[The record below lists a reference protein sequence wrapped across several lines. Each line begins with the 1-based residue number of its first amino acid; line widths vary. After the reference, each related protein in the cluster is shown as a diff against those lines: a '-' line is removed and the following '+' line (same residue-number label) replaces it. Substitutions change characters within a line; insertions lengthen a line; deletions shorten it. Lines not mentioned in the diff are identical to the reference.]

1 MADFVELQPGMRVM
15 VPSPE
20 GAIAGYFSSTVRR
33 IDRRGL
39 LIDIPRLDGE
49 DLFLKPGQQLKMF
62 VQIHGRLYEFE
73 SRVRSADLQVL
84 LEEPG
89 AAKKTERRSFYR
101 LMLSIPAVITIEQP
115 HREGADEGDEED
127 DEPLTEEV
135 TILDLSGG
143 GARMRTDTELA
154 VGTQFELK
162 FPTDRRSLRLTAE
175 VVRVTA
181 TETARGGTRHEAH
194 CMFTDIVRGDQDEI
208 VRFVFQ
214 KQREFSQRGV
224 A

>member
-1 MADFVELQPGMRVM
+1 M

-49 DLFLKPGQQLKMF
+49 DMYVQPGETLSMY

-73 SRVRSADLQVL
+73 SRVRSSDLQIL
-84 LEEPG
+84 LDEPG

-101 LMLSIPAVITIEQP
+101 LMLSITAVMTIAQG
-115 HREGADEGDEED
+115 EGE
-127 DEPLTEEV
+127 EPLSEEV
-135 TILDLSGG
+135 SVLDLSGG
-143 GARMRTDTELA
+143 GARVRTSSELASGTEL
-154 VGTQFELK
+154 ELE
-162 FPTDRRSLRLTAE
+162 FSTDRRILRLKAE
-175 VVRVTA
+175 VIRSSA
-181 TETARGGTRHEAH
+181 TETGRGGLRHEAH
-194 CMFTDIVRGDQDEI
+194 CMFTEIVRGDQDEI

>member
-1 MADFVELQPGMRVM
+1 M

-49 DLFLKPGQQLKMF
+49 DLAVQSGQTLSMY
-62 VQIHGRLYEFE
+62 VQIHGRMYEFE
-73 SRVRSADLQVL
+73 SRVRSAELQIL
-84 LEEPG
+84 LDEPG

-101 LMLSIPAVITIEQP
+101 LMLSIPALMTIEPTSRPADDGEDEALEQP
-115 HREGADEGDEED
+115 
-127 DEPLTEEV
+127 EPLTEEV
-135 TILDLSGG
+135 SILDVSGG
-143 GARMRTDTELA
+143 GVRIRTSAELA
-154 VGTQFELK
+154 IGTQLHLEFA
-162 FPTDRRSLRLTAE
+162 TDRRPLRLKAE
-175 VVRVTA
+175 VIRSTA
-181 TETARGGTRHEAH
+181 TETGRGGVRHEAH
-194 CMFTDIVRGDQDEI
+194 CMFTEIQRGEQDEI
-208 VRFVFQ
+208 VRFIFQ

>member
-1 MADFVELQPGMRVM
+1 M

-49 DLFLKPGQQLKMF
+49 DMHLKSGQHLSMY
-62 VQIHGRLYEFE
+62 VQIHGRLYEFD
-73 SRVRSADLQVL
+73 SRVRSAELQIL
-84 LEEPG
+84 LDEPG

-101 LMLSIPAVITIEQP
+101 LMLSIPAVMTIEQ
-115 HREGADEGDEED
+115 GDD
-127 DEPLTEEV
+127 DEPLSEEV

-143 GARMRTDTELA
+143 GTRVRTGAELAIGTEL
-154 VGTQFELK
+154 ELQ
-162 FPTDRRSLRLTAE
+162 FPTDQRSLRLQAE
-175 VVRVTA
+175 VIRSSAV
-181 TETARGGTRHEAH
+181 ETARGSLRHEAH
-194 CMFTDIVRGDQDEI
+194 CMFTDIQRADQDEI